1 MRSKRE
7 RYERE
12 EERYAQH
19 ELEEN
24 TDEHAYEAGVGLEST
39 QDEDEGHAEGRKEK
53 DEGELDG
60 RTSARWVPTNGW
72 LIELTSSTREGR

>member
-53 DEGELDG
+53 NEGELDASNFSSMG
-60 RTSARWVPTNGW
+60 SDEWLVDRTHIIHER
-72 LIELTSSTREGR
+72 R